1 MRRLR
6 ATRAQVMARRTGDSE
21 SISLS
26 PRARRIGGWFVA
38 VLLVIGIAVVVRVL
52 GGNGDGAGVVPA
64 GSSLPSGSD
73 VAPIA
78 FGTALDPASGE
89 VAADARSD
97 RFADGDPFVYSVS
110 PSDLGPGNPVPVAV
124 YVRVERTGGG
134 ALEVAQEAVEAQK
147 LPDPRVI
154 AFSVPTADLLA
165 DFGPGEYLMVIYA
178 DPAAAPIAEGA
189 FRLIGT
195 DVSPAASP

>member
-52 GGNGDGAGVVPA
+52 GGNGDGASVVPS

-73 VAPIA
+73 LAPIA
-78 FGTALDPASGE
+78 FGTALDSSSGE

-110 PSDLGPGNPVPVAV
+110 PGDLAPGDLVPEAV
-124 YVRVERTGGG
+124 YVKVERTGGG
-134 ALEVAQEAVEAQK
+134 AVEVAQEAVEAQK

-165 DFGPGEYLMVIYA
+165 VFGPGEYRMLIYA

-189 FRLIGT
+189 FQLIGT
-195 DVSPAASP
+195 EVSPAASP